1 MSLLR
6 DLLITK
12 GCAEGVHQFESML
25 LKTSPPTGEALETV
39 EQTVVKQCY
48 TSEAVARIV
57 NSFAAKEY
65 VVICKVCGKK
75 PEGI

>member
-12 GCAEGVHQFESML
+12 GCEEGVHQFESML

-39 EQTVVKQCY
+39 EKL
-48 TSEAVARIV
+48 TSNQNYVSEGVARIV

-75 PEGI
+75 PEGV